1 MHKIAKEDSAEL
13 LALRETQIDCEDL
26 YNGAVVHLFRDNVR
40 LPNGNTSVREYVR
53 HIGAAAVLPIT
64 KEGEALLVK
73 QFRYPFDKLLLEI
86 PAGKRDSFT
95 EDPYKTA
102 QRELEEETGMQCEK
116 LIPLGEYYSSPAI
129 LDEVIWV
136 YLATDLSSGTQNPD
150 DDEFLELVRVPFA
163 ELVGMV
169 ERNEI
174 ADGKTQMAVLKAA
187 RILGY

>member
-1 MHKIAKEDSAEL
+1 MNPYENATAEEL
-13 LALRETQIDCEDL
+13 AALRETRIDGEDL
-26 YNGAVVHLFRDNVR
+26 YRGIVVHLMKDRVL

-64 KEGEALLVK
+64 KDGDALLVR

-95 EDPYKTA
+95 EDPLTTA
-102 QRELEEETGMQCEK
+102 KRELEEETGMQCEN

-129 LDEVIWV
+129 LDEVIWL
-136 YLATDLSSGTQNPD
+136 YLATELEAGVQHTD
-150 DDEFLELVRVPFA
+150 DDEFLELVRIPFKD
-163 ELVGMV
+163 LVGMV

-174 ADGKTQMAVLKAA
+174 PDGKTQAAVLKAA
-187 RILGY
+187 RILGV